1 MPIGLSKSWI
11 VREALAKYIAEE
23 SDHAGP
29 SVYDQAKDLRH
40 LPRAWGT
47 FNEPEAYGRFGKDS
61 FAKGGATMKTI
72 TIKVPESLEKKVVYE
87 AQRQGISKS
96 SLVREALASYLQT
109 AEQKD
114 SALDLIRDIV
124 GSVDGPED
132 LSTNPEYLR
141 DLGEDSV
148 GNSRRK

>member
-1 MPIGLSKSWI
+1 
-11 VREALAKYIAEE
+11 
-23 SDHAGP
+23 
-29 SVYDQAKDLRH
+29 
-40 LPRAWGT
+40 
-47 FNEPEAYGRFGKDS
+47 
-61 FAKGGATMKTI
+61 MKTI

-109 AEQKD
+109 AEKKD

-148 GNSRRK
+148 GNSRKK